1 MCYKLKTY
9 HFSSSMSINGN
20 TVVTFINHD
29 VIKVIYTP
37 LDEIESIPVITPKKG
52 VIPSVVDHRL
62 EPNNKNFATLFVAT
76 PDGIVGQ
83 EDFEIHQLPI
93 VLQDVMNKNLK
104 EIKEIERKQLC

>member
-1 MCYKLKTY
+1 
-9 HFSSSMSINGN
+9 MSVEIKSLQKINGN

-29 VIKVIYTP
+29 IIKVIYTP
-37 LDEIESIPVITPKKG
+37 LDEIESVPVITPKRG

-93 VLQDVMNKNLK
+93 VLQDVMNKNL
-104 EIKEIERKQLC
+104 EQIKEIERKQLC

>member
-1 MCYKLKTY
+1 
-9 HFSSSMSINGN
+9 MSVEIKSLQKINSN

-29 VIKVIYTP
+29 IIKVIYTP
-37 LDEIESIPVITPKKG
+37 LDEIESIPVIVPKIG

-76 PDGIVGQ
+76 PGGIVGQ

-93 VLQDVMNKNLK
+93 VLQDVMNKNLE
-104 EIKEIERKQLC
+104 EIKEIERNQLC

>member
-1 MCYKLKTY
+1 
-9 HFSSSMSINGN
+9 MSVKIKSLQKVNDN

-37 LDEIESIPVITPKKG
+37 LDEIESLSVIAPKRG

-93 VLQDVMNKNLK
+93 ALQDAMNKNLK
-104 EIKEIERKQLC
+104 MIKEIEGRPLC

>member
-1 MCYKLKTY
+1 
-9 HFSSSMSINGN
+9 MSVEIRSLQKINGN

-29 VIKVIYTP
+29 IIKVIYTP
-37 LDEIESIPVITPKKG
+37 LDEVESVPVIVPKRG

-83 EDFEIHQLPI
+83 EDFEIYQLPI
-93 VLQDVMNKNLK
+93 ALQDVMNKNLE
-104 EIKEIERKQLC
+104 EIKEIEGRQLC

>member
-1 MCYKLKTY
+1 
-9 HFSSSMSINGN
+9 MSVEIRSLQKINSN

-37 LDEIESIPVITPKKG
+37 LDEIESIPVIAPKKG
-52 VIPSVVDHRL
+52 VISSVVDHRL

-93 VLQDVMNKNLK
+93 ALQDAMNKNL
-104 EIKEIERKQLC
+104 EMIKEIEGRQLC

>member
-1 MCYKLKTY
+1 
-9 HFSSSMSINGN
+9 MSVEIKSLQKINGN

-29 VIKVIYTP
+29 IIKVIYTP
-37 LDEIESIPVITPKKG
+37 LDEIESIPVIAPKKG
-52 VIPSVVDHRL
+52 VIPSVIDHRL

-93 VLQDVMNKNLK
+93 ALQDAMNKNLK
-104 EIKEIERKQLC
+104 MIKEIEGRPLC

>member
-1 MCYKLKTY
+1 
-9 HFSSSMSINGN
+9 MSVEIRSLQKINSN

-37 LDEIESIPVITPKKG
+37 LDEIESIPVIAPKKG

-93 VLQDVMNKNLK
+93 ALQNAMNKNL
-104 EIKEIERKQLC
+104 EMIKEIEGRQLC

>member
-1 MCYKLKTY
+1 
-9 HFSSSMSINGN
+9 MSVEIKSLQKINGN

-29 VIKVIYTP
+29 IIKVIYTP
-37 LDEIESIPVITPKKG
+37 LDEIESIPVIAPKRG
-52 VIPSVVDHRL
+52 VIPSVIDHRL

-93 VLQDVMNKNLK
+93 ALQDAMNKNLK
-104 EIKEIERKQLC
+104 MIKEIEGRPLC

>member
-1 MCYKLKTY
+1 
-9 HFSSSMSINGN
+9 MSVEVKSIQKINGN

-29 VIKVIYTP
+29 IIKVIYTP
-37 LDEIESIPVITPKKG
+37 LDEIESVPVIVPKRG

-83 EDFEIHQLPI
+83 EDFEIYQLPI
-93 VLQDVMNKNLK
+93 ALQDAMNKNL
-104 EIKEIERKQLC
+104 EQIKEIERNPLC

>member
-1 MCYKLKTY
+1 
-9 HFSSSMSINGN
+9 MSVEIRSLQKINSN

-29 VIKVIYTP
+29 IIKVIYTP
-37 LDEIESIPVITPKKG
+37 LDEIESIPVIAPKRG
-52 VIPSVVDHRL
+52 VIPSVIDHRL

-93 VLQDVMNKNLK
+93 ALQDAMNKNL
-104 EIKEIERKQLC
+104 EMIKEIEGRQLC

>member
-1 MCYKLKTY
+1 
-9 HFSSSMSINGN
+9 MSVKVKSLQKINGN

-62 EPNNKNFATLFVAT
+62 EPNNRNFATLFVAT

-83 EDFEIHQLPI
+83 EDFEIYQLPI
-93 VLQDVMNKNLK
+93 VLQDAMNKNL
-104 EIKEIERKQLC
+104 EMIKEIERNQLC